1 MNHRII
7 LALLL
12 ALVSLTGVAKKKG
25 TVTWER
31 VTTGYSQARDAIRV
45 TRVAFT
51 PDSTDVTLRVNHQK
65 GAEISFGSNIIL
77 KADGQQY
84 ALRHASIPLD
94 APYTM
99 PADTLLVTM
108 TFAPLPPTTWRFDFE
123 WPGAFQMCHIRSSD
137 RLPTGLTDTYWRC
150 EATGEWLIGFTGNRL
165 IYNNLKSASNLNGNL
180 NCSKELEH
188 YAS

>member
-1 MNHRII
+1 MNKKII

-12 ALVSLTGVAKKKG
+12 ALVSLNGVAQKKE

-108 TFAPLPPTTWRFDFE
+108 TFEPLPPTTWRFDFE

-150 EATGEWLIGFTGNRL
+150 EATGEWLIGFTGTRL
-165 IYNNLKSASNLNGNL
+165 I
-180 NCSKELEH
+180 
-188 YAS
+188 